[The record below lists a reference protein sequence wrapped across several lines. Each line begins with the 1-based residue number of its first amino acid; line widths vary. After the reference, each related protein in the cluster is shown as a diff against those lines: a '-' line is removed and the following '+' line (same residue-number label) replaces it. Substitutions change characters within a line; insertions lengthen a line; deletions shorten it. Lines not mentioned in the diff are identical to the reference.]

1 MSITRRVQIELNR
14 LTVVIIGGG
23 SGRLIRATP
32 TISVVCIRL
41 AMRAASVRA
50 APTVLRLAS
59 AFNLISGISGGR
71 VPPICQIN
79 IENKK
84 EVIFS
89 ECSKE

>member
-1 MSITRRVQIELNR
+1 M
-14 LTVVIIGGG
+14 VVILGGG
-23 SGRLIRATP
+23 SGRLF
-32 TISVVCIRL
+32 
-41 AMRAASVRA
+41 RAAPAVSVMWVRVAVRTTTMRA